1 MVKFR
6 KIQLDSPTSGL
17 SAAGEFITAAGGLA
31 GAPPESDRSLTKITP
46 TFWWRSHRHFEYLLA
61 HPELDII

>member
-17 SAAGEFITAAGGLA
+17 SAAGESITAAGGLA
-31 GAPPESDRSLTKITP
+31 GAPPEATALSWIPHLI
-46 TFWWRSHRHFEYLLA
+46 EA
-61 HPELDII
+61 